1 VPVRGPLV
9 RVLLWSG
16 ALGGG
21 ALGVVGGLSLRAPG
35 LVAVGLAG
43 TLAACAAVGI
53 ARESGDRDRRS
64 VAEAAVQAAGWTVG
78 GLFVLAGIA
87 VLAGGGLAVLVVGA
101 AFAGWLVRAAL
112 RGRPTEPPPPAAPAT
127 AAGNR
132 VDVDHRA
139 PSGPVGAGRLP
150 VSMLSTS
157 ALGHEWLTTTA
168 AMAGPLEPA
177 ARQFLISRRE
187 EILDELERRDPEGF
201 ARWLAVGPTR
211 GNDPAEYVRGGPVHD
226 GPAASPDA
234 V

>member
-1 VPVRGPLV
+1 MPVRGPLA
-9 RVLLWSG
+9 RVLLWCG

-53 ARESGDRDRRS
+53 ARDSGDRDRRS
-64 VAEAAVQAAGWTVG
+64 VAEAAVQAASWTVG

-112 RGRPTEPPPPAAPAT
+112 RGRP
-127 AAGNR
+127 AGP
-132 VDVDHRA
+132 

-168 AMAGPLEPA
+168 AMVGPLEPA
-177 ARQFLISRRE
+177 ARQFLVGRRE
-187 EILDELERRDPEGF
+187 ETLDELERRDPEGF

-211 GNDPAEYVRGGPVHD
+211 GSDPSEYVRGGPVHD
-226 GPAASPDA
+226 GPAASPDS